1 MAQDSAT
8 DLECRF
14 TQAQRELSEALE
26 QQAATAGVLRAISN
40 SPTDVQ
46 SALGIIA
53 ESAAQLLDVTD
64 AKIMLVEGDVL
75 RCVAKH
81 GASRQWPVWS
91 VRPINRNWVT
101 GRAVVDRVTVHV
113 PDLQAAGSDFP
124 QGAAYA
130 RQYGHR
136 TTLATPLLREGN
148 PIGAILIRRMDVR
161 PLSVSRNDTDIGT
174 IRRATMRY
182 ASLIGLLCAGLL
194 LNGSAD
200 AQRPGG
206 GVRIGIL
213 NDQSGPYADF
223 GGKTSVDAARMA
235 VEEMG
240 GKVMGKSI
248 EIIVGDHQNKPDIAS
263 APVRR
268 WFDVDGVSAV
278 AELTNSAV
286 ALAVQQIA
294 KEQGRIT
301 LSTGPATT
309 RLTNE
314 DCSPTGFHWAFDT
327 YSQAVGTARAIISEG
342 GKSWFLLVADYAF
355 GHQMANDLNKVV
367 KSSGGTVVGE
377 VRHPLNTSD
386 FSSFLLRAQS
396 SKAQI
401 IGLASAGADTINS
414 VKQAAEYRIAA
425 GGQKLAGLVVVIS
438 DIHALGLATANG
450 LIFTTASIGIGTRRL
465 GFGRSGFSSGPA
477 ECPE

>member
-1 MAQDSAT
+1 
-8 DLECRF
+8 
-14 TQAQRELSEALE
+14 
-26 QQAATAGVLRAISN
+26 
-40 SPTDVQ
+40 
-46 SALGIIA
+46 
-53 ESAAQLLDVTD
+53 
-64 AKIMLVEGDVL
+64 
-75 RCVAKH
+75 
-81 GASRQWPVWS
+81 
-91 VRPINRNWVT
+91 
-101 GRAVVDRVTVHV
+101 
-113 PDLQAAGSDFP
+113 
-124 QGAAYA
+124 
-130 RQYGHR
+130 
-136 TTLATPLLREGN
+136 
-148 PIGAILIRRMDVR
+148 
-161 PLSVSRNDTDIGT
+161 
-174 IRRATMRY
+174 MRY
-182 ASLIGLLCAGLL
+182 ASLIGLLCALL

-200 AQRPGG
+200 AQGPGG

-240 GKVMGKSI
+240 GKVLGKSI
-248 EIIVGDHQNKPDIAS
+248 EIIAGDHQNKPDIAS
-263 APVRR
+263 ALVRR

-355 GHQMANDLNKVV
+355 GHQMANDLSKVV

-377 VRHPLNTSD
+377 IRHPLNTSD

-450 LIFTTASIGIGTRRL
+450 LIFTTAFYWDRDEASRVWSKRFFERTGRMPGMVQAGTYSAVLHYLKAMQAAGTTDGKAVAEKVRDLPVDDFFAKGRVREDGRLMHDMYLVEVKAPSESKATWDCYNVLRRI
-465 GFGRSGFSSGPA
+465 PA
-477 ECPE
+477 EEAAQPLSESKCSLVKK